1 MLDELYIAYSTVV
14 VGGLFWKKKCALI
27 IGIGYLAMH
36 CSSSEWYVMLM
47 CFGQYL
53 SGPGLPQAE
62 AVSYCHLAEPSEMRV
77 VCWRAERAFLSLFEL
92 KQQRKLLYAITREH
106 VIRHHWHAMSIGT
119 PTFYWQLCTQRAV
132 YELQGYE
139 AMSSVQWCRRREE
152 RIVCYVWKMTQ
163 AFWVCMQTHTKAC
176 NCFSFIPVYL
186 FKFLH
191 WYDDFA

>member
-132 YELQGYE
+132 YSEKTWWIAGIRGH
-139 AMSSVQWCRRREE
+139 VQCAVVSATRRTYCLLRLEDDPSFLSM
-152 RIVCYVWKMTQ
+152 YANAYKS
-163 AFWVCMQTHTKAC
+163 MQ
-176 NCFSFIPVYL
+176 L
-186 FKFLH
+186 FQLYPSIFV
-191 WYDDFA
+191 